1 MFRRARIRL
10 TALYVALFAV
20 AIGVFSL
27 VFYVGFL
34 IVLPPAFDLA
44 PDLTNEQVAA
54 VAYQTTVE
62 RIGLAL
68 VGANLIV
75 IGAVAAAAWVLAART
90 LKPIGEAH
98 ARQRRFVADAS
109 HEMRTP
115 LAAILSSAEGAL
127 ATAHTADELRQALTV
142 DASSARRLTAIT
154 NDLLLLARSD
164 ELPSDRRELIDLS
177 VVVAETVE
185 AFAALH
191 PVHPSIRMSF
201 SPDLRVSADPAEI
214 GRIVSNLL
222 DNALR
227 YGVGPS
233 ASTVR
238 VSTRTVDRHAL
249 IEVSDDGPGISADEL
264 EHIFEPFYRVR
275 PEVTTA
281 QGSGL
286 GLAIARSLVERNGGR
301 LTVASQPGSG
311 ATFRLS
317 LPRSS

>member
-10 TALYVALFAV
+10 TALYVVLFAV
-20 AIGVFSL
+20 VIGLFSL

-44 PDLTNEQVAA
+44 PDLTSEQVAA

-68 VGANLIV
+68 VVADVVV
-75 IGAVAAAAWVLAART
+75 IMAVAVAAWVLAART

-115 LAAILSSAEGAL
+115 LAVILSSAEGAL
-127 ATAHTADELRQALTV
+127 ATGQDPAELRHALTV
-142 DASSARRLTAIT
+142 NARAARSLTAIT

-164 ELPSDRRELIDLS
+164 ELPSDRREVIDLS

-185 AFAALH
+185 AFATGH
-191 PVHPSIRMSF
+191 PGIPSMRMSF
-201 SPDLRVSADPAEI
+201 APDLRVSADPSEI

-222 DNALR
+222 DNAVR
-227 YGVGPS
+227 YGAGPGS
-233 ASTVR
+233 SSVAIT
-238 VSTRTVDRHAL
+238 TRAVDGHAVVE
-249 IEVSDDGPGISADEL
+249 ISDDGPGLSADDL
-264 EHIFEPFYRVR
+264 ERIFEPFYRVH
-275 PEVTTA
+275 PEVTSA
-281 QGSGL
+281 PGSGL
-286 GLAIARSLVERNGGR
+286 GLPIARSLAEGNGGR
-301 LTVASQPGSG
+301 LTVTSRPGSG

-317 LPRSS
+317 LPRSA

>member
-10 TALYVALFAV
+10 TVLYVVLFAV
-20 AIGVFSL
+20 VIAVFSV

-44 PDLTNEQVAA
+44 PDLTSEQVAA

-62 RIGLAL
+62 RIGVAL
-68 VGANLIV
+68 LGADVVV
-75 IGAVAAAAWVLAART
+75 IAAVAVAAWVLAART

-115 LAAILSSAEGAL
+115 LAAILSSAEGAI
-127 ATAHTADELRQALTV
+127 ATAHTPDELRQALNV
-142 DASSARRLTAIT
+142 DARAARSLTAIT

-164 ELPSDRRELIDLS
+164 VLPTDRREPIHLS

-185 AFAALH
+185 AFAG
-191 PVHPSIRMSF
+191 VHPELPPVRMSL
-201 SPDLRVSADPAEI
+201 SPDLRVSADPTEI

-222 DNALR
+222 DNAVR
-227 YGVGPS
+227 YGTGPS
-233 ASTVR
+233 SSAVAVT
-238 VSTRTVDRHAL
+238 TRAVDRHAVVE
-249 IEVSDDGPGISADEL
+249 ISDNGPGLSADDL
-264 EHIFEPFYRVR
+264 ERIFEPFYRVH
-275 PEVTTA
+275 PEVTSA
-281 QGSGL
+281 PGSGL
-286 GLAIARSLVERNGGR
+286 GLAIARSLAERNGGR
-301 LTVASQPGSG
+301 LTAASQPGSG

-317 LPRSS
+317 VARFT